1 MNKTATRKLDHLNIC
16 TQETVESNTSDFQDI
31 KIIHKATPEI
41 DKRDIDLSLSFLG
54 RRFQMPFMIASMTGG
69 HPGTLK
75 VNESLA
81 KAAEELQIG
90 IGVGSQR
97 AALEDPEQEDSFRV
111 MRDNAPNA
119 FIYGNIGAA
128 QLKEYGVEGVEK
140 AVDMIDANAI
150 AVHLNFLQEAI
161 QPEGEANAKGV
172 IGSLKDLCSSIGVP
186 VIVKETGAG
195 ISYSVAE
202 DLAKVGV
209 SAIDVGGVGGTSWA
223 GVEVYRAISEGDKL
237 LEDMGRLFWDWG
249 LTTPVCIVECTSVGL
264 PIVASGGIRTGLDM
278 AKSISLG
285 ADLCSAALPFIKPA
299 LNGPGEVIR
308 ILEKMRE
315 ELKVAMF
322 LSGSLTVEELKK
334 AQIVLLGKTREIIVQ
349 RGRMKINE

>member
-1 MNKTATRKLDHLNIC
+1 MNKTAKRKLDHIKIC
-16 TQETVESNTSDFQDI
+16 TQERVESITSCFQDI

-41 DKRDIDLSLSFLG
+41 DKRDIDLTLSFLG
-54 RRFQMPFMIASMTGG
+54 RRLQMPFMIASMTGG
-69 HPGTLK
+69 HPGTIK

-81 KAAEELQIG
+81 KAAEEMQIG

-128 QLKEYGVEGVEK
+128 QLEEYGVEGVEK
-140 AVDMIDANAI
+140 AVDMIDANAV

-172 IGSLKDLCSSIGVP
+172 LSSIKDLSSSVKVP

-195 ISYSVAE
+195 ISFSVAE
-202 DLAKVGV
+202 ELAKAGV

-223 GVEVYRAISEGDKL
+223 GVEVYRAIAEGDKL
-237 LEDMGRLFWDWG
+237 LENMGRLFWDWG
-249 LTTPVCIVECTSVGL
+249 LPTPVSIAECASVGP
-264 PIVASGGIRTGLDM
+264 PIIASGGIRTGLDM
-278 AKSISLG
+278 AKSITLG
-285 ADLCSAALPFIKPA
+285 ADLCSAALPFVKPA
-299 LNGPGEVIR
+299 LDGPDQIIE
-308 ILEKMRE
+308 ILKRMEE
-315 ELKVAMF
+315 ELRVAMF
-322 LSGSLTVEELKK
+322 LSGSSNVEELKK
-334 AQIVLLGKTREIIVQ
+334 AQIVILGETRDIILQ
-349 RGRMKINE
+349 RGRMKLNE